1 MDLLAKLLKIP
12 LPLNHTASKQS
23 ASMTLPTME
32 KELLANGRAIPPM
45 PLDSTALDIGSLTS
59 LGSAK
64 TA

>member
-1 MDLLAKLLKIP
+1 MDLFAKLLKIQ
-12 LPLNHTASKQS
+12 LPLIHTATQQS

-32 KELLANGRAIPPM
+32 KEQMANGN
-45 PLDSTALDIGSLTS
+45 LSTALDIGSQTS